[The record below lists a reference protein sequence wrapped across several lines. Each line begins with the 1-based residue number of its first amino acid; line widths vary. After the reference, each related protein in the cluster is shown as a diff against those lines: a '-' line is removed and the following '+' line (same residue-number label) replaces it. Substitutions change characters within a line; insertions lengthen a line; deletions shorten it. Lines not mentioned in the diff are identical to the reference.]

1 MEIFAHCTDA
11 VAASQRSKRFAIAI
25 LSDEEKPRS
34 MHNHDCLEVYYSISG
49 GRQFFVDGRLYDN
62 CDGDLFVINQFETHK
77 PVLADGEHH
86 ERIVLCVSPEYPASL
101 STTETDLSA
110 CFFRRPPGFSHR
122 VHLNTAERAQFL
134 SLIKRC
140 GNAQGY
146 GADVVENA
154 CFTEL
159 MLLIGSLYAP
169 EHPAASAAESSHSA
183 EQVGLMLDY
192 INQRIAE
199 PLTIERIAEQ
209 FYLSRGYLC
218 RLFKQE
224 TGTTINKYIVAR
236 RISIAKRLLTDG
248 ATVHEACEQSG
259 FGDYAHFIRAFG
271 QAVGS
276 SPKQYALKVG

>member
-1 MEIFAHCTDA
+1 MEIFARCTDA
-11 VAASQRSKRFAIAI
+11 VAACQQSKRFAIAV

-34 MHNHDCLEVYYSISG
+34 MHNHDCLEIYFSVSG
-49 GRQFFVDGRLYDN
+49 GRQFFVDGRLYEN

-77 PVLADGEHH
+77 PVLVDGVHH
-86 ERIVLCVSPEYPASL
+86 ERIVLCVAPEYPASL
-101 STTETDLSA
+101 STMETDLSA
-110 CFFRRPPGFSHR
+110 CFYQRPPGFSHR
-122 VHLNTAERAQFL
+122 VHLHHAERAQFL
-134 SLIKRC
+134 ALINRC
-140 GNAQGY
+140 KGAQGY
-146 GADVVENA
+146 GADVVENT

-159 MLLIGSLYAP
+159 MLLIGSLYVP
-169 EHPAASAAESSHSA
+169 ERPVVSATESSHAGELVSS
-183 EQVGLMLDY
+183 MLDY

-199 PLTIERIAEQ
+199 PLTIERMSEQ

-224 TGTTINKYIVAR
+224 TGATINKYIVAR
-236 RISIAKRLLTDG
+236 RISIAKRLLADG

-271 QAVGS
+271 QAVGI